1 MYNLATTC
9 GFLFFLPLGFF
20 DDGRGGGM
28 YPLHTIPKT
37 VRHLVAPTT
46 YVDDP
51 SLFKNLFKPPNNEN
65 EKNVLRNIDFGFG
78 FGMGDSSV
86 EDDDLSTIT
95 TTTTVSLPKLLEEEQ
110 NHLTNVFPR
119 FHPFSMFHYQRYST
133 SPYASKMSY
142 PQFCLLEEKMSDI
155 VFAYLGDQKRQWCI
169 FLSPEFLYSDSIKS
183 YGSTEVLKK
192 TLWIT
197 PSIEIG
203 NPDVVVLDDDKMNE
217 FGT

>member
-1 MYNLATTC
+1 MYNFGYA
-9 GFLFFLPLGFF
+9 FVFFFPFVLFKE
-20 DDGRGGGM
+20 GGM
-28 YPLHTIPKT
+28 YPLHPIPKT
-37 VRHLVAPTT
+37 IHHLVAPTSYAEDT
-46 YVDDP
+46 
-51 SLFKNLFKPPNNEN
+51 LFTNLLTNNN
-65 EKNVLRNIDFGFG
+65 EKNIIGNIKFGFG
-78 FGMGDSSV
+78 GGSA
-86 EDDDLSTIT
+86 EDVSTM
-95 TTTTVSLPKLLEEEQ
+95 TTTVSLPKLLEEEQ

-183 YGSTEVLKK
+183 YGSTETLQK

-203 NPDVVVLDDDKMNE
+203 NPDVVVVDKMIE